1 MSFTLPNVFKQSKP
15 RPSNQQKDRPSPPP
29 SSPPRSR
36 TLSMASVQ
44 SVATRMSSTFDRHQN
59 WQNEQQSA
67 ASLDTDDLEDNPFF
81 IAFKSLPH
89 FHIFLRSALVCIPRS
104 TSIVGLPINKRTLET
119 HAFLPS
125 PFYKGQF
132 QSLDGKVVAIEKG
145 YVTEVAGKIMVDELE
160 CVCDQSPF
168 LQLIASSTTGF
179 KQLRTIRIITEETHY
194 TQQRK
199 IRVLTID
206 RPLEGE
212 IKVR

>member
-1 MSFTLPNVFKQSKP
+1 MSFTIPNVFKQSKP
-15 RPSNQQKDRPSPPP
+15 RPSNQQKDRPLPPP

-145 YVTEVAGKIMVDELE
+145 YVTEVAGKILVINLS
-160 CVCDQSPF
+160 VSVTSHH
-168 LQLIASSTTGF
+168 SSN
-179 KQLRTIRIITEETHY
+179 L
-194 TQQRK
+194 
-199 IRVLTID
+199 
-206 RPLEGE
+206 
-212 IKVR
+212 